1 MSLVLAMAVAT
12 LLSMLIGELVP
23 KNMAIALSFPI
34 GKAVARPQLVF
45 TAIFKPAIV
54 VLNGF
59 SNKVLNVFGLEAKE
73 EISGART
80 PAELASL
87 VRRSAAMGTLDAGTA
102 NFIARTLKFSG
113 RTAADVMT
121 PRIRVET
128 IDADQPVSDIVEAAK
143 RTGYSR
149 FPVIGES
156 SDDIRGVVHIK
167 KAIAVPADRRAKL
180 EAGAIMTDVLR
191 VPETI
196 HLDALLAELREGNL
210 QLAVVL
216 DEYGGTAGIATLE
229 DLVEEIV
236 GEVADEHDKVR
247 PGLLQS
253 ASGDWY
259 FPGLLRPDELSEQI
273 PGLTVPDEAAY
284 ETVGGYV
291 MSQLGR
297 IAAVGD
303 TVDVGGGT
311 LSVTRMDGR
320 RIDRICFRPVRG
332 VRRRPARRARQVP
345 HERLG
350 RNPLACR
357 PAGRQRLLRG
367 RRVRRHVGPPQPDR
381 AAGRGRFQARPDH
394 PAGHGKRLP
403 DARLRPAGHHRLLA
417 ADPAGGRAGD
427 PPPAGRAAGSGRA
440 SPMEVADIV
449 AFAVALLVVTF
460 LHVTF
465 GEMVPK
471 NISVSV
477 ADKAALLLA
486 PPLMFI
492 ARLVKPVIVAL
503 NWSANHILK
512 LMRIEPKD
520 EVTSSFTLEEV
531 QSIVQES
538 TRHGL
543 VDDDAGLITGAL
555 EFSEHTASRVMV
567 PLDKLV
573 MLKAATTPVE
583 FEKAVSRTGFSR
595 FPMLDDDGMLSG
607 YLHIKDVL
615 SIPDA
620 GYHQPIAESRIRS
633 LANLAMDDE
642 IEKAMSV
649 MQRTGSHLAR
659 VIGPD
664 GLTQG
669 VLFLED
675 VIEQLVGEIRDATQA
690 TGYRRLGQPDGQLTA
705 AVEHGPGTAVHAAYP

>member
-1 MSLVLAMAVAT
+1 MLLILGTGFFVAVEFSLVALDQATVQRAVDNGDTGAAPLLKCLKSLSTQLSSCQLGITLTTLLTGYVMEPSVGKLLEGPLTALGLPEAGATSVSLVLAMVLAT

-23 KNMAIALSFPI
+23 KNMAIALSFQV
-34 GKAVARPQLVF
+34 GKALARPQLVF

-87 VRRSAAMGTLDAGTA
+87 VRRSAAMGTLDERTA
-102 NFIARTLKFSG
+102 NFISRTLKFSG

-128 IDADQPVSDIVEAAK
+128 IDSHQPVSDIVEAAK

-167 KAIAVPADRRAKL
+167 KAIAVPVDRRANL
-180 EAGAIMTDVLR
+180 EAGAIMTEVLR

-196 HLDALLAELREGNL
+196 HLDGLLAELREGNL

-273 PGLTVPDEAAY
+273 PGLTVPDEATY

-303 TVDVGGGT
+303 TVDVGGGK

-320 RIDRICFRPVRG
+320 RIDRICFKPS
-332 VRRRPARRARQVP
+332 PP
-345 HERLG
+345 EPERHSG
-350 RNPLACR
+350 RN
-357 PAGRQRLLRG
+357 GRI
-367 RRVRRHVGPPQPDR
+367 D
-381 AAGRGRFQARPDH
+381 AAGK
-394 PAGHGKRLP
+394 AG
-403 DARLRPAGHHRLLA
+403 A
-417 ADPAGGRAGD
+417 A
-427 PPPAGRAAGSGRA
+427 
-440 SPMEVADIV
+440 
-449 AFAVALLVVTF
+449 
-460 LHVTF
+460 
-465 GEMVPK
+465 
-471 NISVSV
+471 
-477 ADKAALLLA
+477 
-486 PPLMFI
+486 
-492 ARLVKPVIVAL
+492 
-503 NWSANHILK
+503 
-512 LMRIEPKD
+512 
-520 EVTSSFTLEEV
+520 
-531 QSIVQES
+531 
-538 TRHGL
+538 
-543 VDDDAGLITGAL
+543 
-555 EFSEHTASRVMV
+555 
-567 PLDKLV
+567 
-573 MLKAATTPVE
+573 
-583 FEKAVSRTGFSR
+583 
-595 FPMLDDDGMLSG
+595 
-607 YLHIKDVL
+607 
-615 SIPDA
+615 
-620 GYHQPIAESRIRS
+620 
-633 LANLAMDDE
+633 
-642 IEKAMSV
+642 
-649 MQRTGSHLAR
+649 
-659 VIGPD
+659 
-664 GLTQG
+664 
-669 VLFLED
+669 
-675 VIEQLVGEIRDATQA
+675 
-690 TGYRRLGQPDGQLTA
+690 
-705 AVEHGPGTAVHAAYP
+705 

>member
-1 MSLVLAMAVAT
+1 MEWLLLGAGILLILGTGFFVAVEFSLVALDQATVQRAVDSGDAAAVPLLKCLKSLSTQLSSCQLGITLTTLLTGYVMEPSVGKLLEGPLTAAGVPEAAAASVSLVMAMTIAT

-23 KNMAIALSFPI
+23 KNMAIALSLPI

-45 TAIFKPAIV
+45 TAIFKPAII

-87 VRRSAAMGTLDAGTA
+87 VRRSAAMGTLDPGTA

-128 IDADQPVSDIVEAAK
+128 INAGQPVSDIVDAAR

-156 SDDIRGVVHIK
+156 ADDIRGLVHVK
-167 KAIAVPADRRAKL
+167 KAIAVPSDRRANL

-196 HLDALLAELREGNL
+196 HLDALLAELREGNM

-273 PGLTVPDEAAY
+273 PGLTVPDESAY

-303 TVDVGGGT
+303 IVDVGGGT

-320 RIDRICFRPVRG
+320 RIDRICFKPAPVRG
-332 VRRRPARRARQVP
+332 
-345 HERLG
+345 
-350 RNPLACR
+350 
-357 PAGRQRLLRG
+357 
-367 RRVRRHVGPPQPDR
+367 
-381 AAGRGRFQARPDH
+381 
-394 PAGHGKRLP
+394 
-403 DARLRPAGHHRLLA
+403 
-417 ADPAGGRAGD
+417 
-427 PPPAGRAAGSGRA
+427 
-440 SPMEVADIV
+440 
-449 AFAVALLVVTF
+449 
-460 LHVTF
+460 
-465 GEMVPK
+465 
-471 NISVSV
+471 
-477 ADKAALLLA
+477 
-486 PPLMFI
+486 
-492 ARLVKPVIVAL
+492 
-503 NWSANHILK
+503 
-512 LMRIEPKD
+512 
-520 EVTSSFTLEEV
+520 EE
-531 QSIVQES
+531 
-538 TRHGL
+538 
-543 VDDDAGLITGAL
+543 
-555 EFSEHTASRVMV
+555 
-567 PLDKLV
+567 
-573 MLKAATTPVE
+573 
-583 FEKAVSRTGFSR
+583 
-595 FPMLDDDGMLSG
+595 
-607 YLHIKDVL
+607 
-615 SIPDA
+615 
-620 GYHQPIAESRIRS
+620 
-633 LANLAMDDE
+633 
-642 IEKAMSV
+642 
-649 MQRTGSHLAR
+649 HLA
-659 VIGPD
+659 GQD
-664 GLTQG
+664 G
-669 VLFLED
+669 
-675 VIEQLVGEIRDATQA
+675 
-690 TGYRRLGQPDGQLTA
+690 A
-705 AVEHGPGTAVHAAYP
+705 A